1 MNIEEKLKEIFAT
14 TFNAQSDKITLQT
27 RQNEFENWDS
37 LGQLRLIMAVEEAF
51 GVSFDIDEIAS
62 MTTFER
68 ILNKVIQKTGKK

>member
-1 MNIEEKLKEIFAT
+1 MNTEEKLKEIFAT
-14 TFNAQSDKITLQT
+14 TFNTQSDKITLQT
-27 RQNEFENWDS
+27 KQNEFENWDS

-51 GVSFDIDEIAS
+51 NVSFAIDEIAS

>member
-1 MNIEEKLKEIFAT
+1 MNTEEKLKEIFVT
-14 TFNAQSDKITLQT
+14 TFNTQSDKITLQT

-51 GVSFDIDEIAS
+51 SVSFDIDEIAS

-68 ILNKVIQKTGKK
+68 ILNKTIQKTGKK

>member
-37 LGQLRLIMAVEEAF
+37 LGQLRLIMAVEESF
-51 GVSFDIDEIAS
+51 NVSFAIDEIAS

>member
-1 MNIEEKLKEIFAT
+1 MNTEEKLKEIFVT
-14 TFNAQSDKITLQT
+14 TFNIQSDKITLQT

-51 GVSFDIDEIAS
+51 NVSFDIDEIAS

-68 ILNKVIQKTGKK
+68 ILNKIIQKTGKK

>member
-51 GVSFDIDEIAS
+51 NVSFAIDEIAS

>member
-51 GVSFDIDEIAS
+51 NVSFAIDEIAS

-68 ILNKVIQKTGKK
+68 ILNKVIQKTCKK

>member
-1 MNIEEKLKEIFAT
+1 MNTEEKLKEIFVT
-14 TFNAQSDKITLQT
+14 TFNTQSDKITLQT

-51 GVSFDIDEIAS
+51 NVSFAIDEIAS

>member
-1 MNIEEKLKEIFAT
+1 MNTEEKLKEIFVT
-14 TFNAQSDKITLQT
+14 TFNTQSDKITLQT

-51 GVSFDIDEIAS
+51 NVSFAIDEIAS

-68 ILNKVIQKTGKK
+68 ILNKIIQKTGKR

>member
-1 MNIEEKLKEIFAT
+1 MNTEEKLKEIFVT
-14 TFNAQSDKITLQT
+14 TFNTQSDKITLQT

-37 LGQLRLIMAVEEAF
+37 LGQLRLIMVVEEAF

-68 ILNKVIQKTGKK
+68 ILNKIIQKTGKR